1 MATAAVNQARTVF
14 VTGFPV
20 FAARRLIKQLVADG
34 DQVWLLA
41 RDKFVDAAADYT
53 GQLHKSWPDSP
64 PVRILQGDILD
75 IDLGLT
81 GAEVRDLHAEVEE
94 IHHIAAVGYLGT
106 PKRKMRLVNVDG
118 LREVMEVA
126 LGMKR
131 LQRLCHWST
140 AFVAGARSGVVMEDE
155 LMVGQQFRN
164 DYERTKAEAE
174 VVARRAM
181 DKLPISIVRPTIIVG
196 STDTGKVD
204 RMDGIYVGIRRIVT
218 AAAGVSVPIPSHGR
232 FPVHVIPSDY
242 AAKAAKFIARHP
254 DAEGG
259 TFHLTDPLPLT
270 AHKFFD
276 AVADAAGRPRPK
288 VFLPGG
294 VARRVLHLP
303 GIRTLARDEATF
315 VEWLDAE
322 VLFDRTAADRI
333 LAPSGLVCPKVRSY
347 VDVLVRFVRDRAA

>member
-1 MATAAVNQARTVF
+1 MAKATATEPRCVF

-20 FAARRLIKQLVADG
+20 FAARRLIKELVADG
-34 DQVWLLA
+34 DQVWLLS
-41 RDKFVDAAADYT
+41 RDKFIAAAGDYIE
-53 GQLHKSWPDSP
+53 QLRQNWPDAP

-81 GAEVRDLHAEVEE
+81 GAEICDLHANVEE

-126 LGMKR
+126 LGMRELK
-131 LQRLCHWST
+131 RLCHWST
-140 AFVAGARSGVVMEDE
+140 AFVAGARSGVVREDE
-155 LMVGQQFRN
+155 LMLGQQFRN

-196 STDTGKVD
+196 ATDTGKVD

-218 AAAGVSVPIPSHGR
+218 ASAGVSVPIPSHGR

-242 AAKAAKFIARHP
+242 AAKAAKVIARHP
-254 DAEGG
+254 DAVGG
-259 TFHLTDPLPLT
+259 TFHLADPVPLS

-294 VARRVLHLP
+294 IARRILHLP

-322 VLFDRTAADRI
+322 VLFDRSAADAI
-333 LAPSGLVCPKVRSY
+333 LAPTGLTCPNVRSY
-347 VDVLVRFVRDRAA
+347 VDVLVRFVRDRGV